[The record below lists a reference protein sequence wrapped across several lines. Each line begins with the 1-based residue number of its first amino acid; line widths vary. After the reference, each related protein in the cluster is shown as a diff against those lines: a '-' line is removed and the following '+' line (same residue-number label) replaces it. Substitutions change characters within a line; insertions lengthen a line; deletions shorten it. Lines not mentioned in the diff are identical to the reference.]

1 MSHNFLFNASFHE
14 ALLAFDLSEANR
26 TRNLGCPYCAGA
38 LHQAH
43 FPRKAFGVPAK
54 LRHLYAKRFSL
65 CCAVCRRRTTPS
77 SVRFAAKIRFISSV
91 FVLISALRMA
101 ASEAR
106 CDALARRF
114 GVRLSIS
121 TWQRWRSWWRGLPNT
136 VFWRHAKSRF
146 STLITP
152 PSDKSGLAR
161 ALLKQFTSPDLSQRL
176 HLLLC
181 FLLPL
186 SL

>member
-26 TRNLGCPYCAGA
+26 PRNQGCPYCAGA

-43 FPRKAFGVPAK
+43 FPRKAFGVTAK
-54 LRHLYAKRFSL
+54 LRHLYAKRFSF
-65 CCAVCRRRTTPS
+65 CCAACRRRTTPS
-77 SVRFAAKIRFISSV
+77 SVRFRAKIRFISSV
-91 FVLISALRMA
+91 FVLISAIRKG

-114 GVRLSIS
+114 GVRLSTS
-121 TWQRWRSWWRGLPNT
+121 TWQRWRSWWRDLPNT
-136 VFWRHAKSRF
+136 VFWRQAKPRF

-152 PSDKSGLAR
+152 SPDKPGLAR
-161 ALLKQFTSPDLSQRL
+161 GLLKQFTGPDLSQRL
-176 HLLLC
+176 HLLLR
-181 FLLPL
+181 FLSPL